1 MDETNLK
8 QHNIIDIMRSYNLS
22 LIVNGN
28 EPIFQT
34 SLFLYK
40 LQLLLIS

>member
-28 EPIFQT
+28 EPIFQA

-40 LQLLLIS
+40 FQLLLIS